1 MKHIHGK
8 EIAQELIALNTNIFL
23 WNREHIEKSF
33 NINGKAK
40 EGELTVRQFHV
51 LTFIKNGGMHT
62 VSEISN
68 WLNIS
73 KSSMSI
79 MISKL
84 EKNGY
89 LRKEQADHADD
100 GRKMYFYLTKKGLA
114 AIQEAEE
121 RVLEIVAACFSS
133 LDPEKKK
140 EFYAHLQELNRIL
153 KAGGLGE

>member
-1 MKHIHGK
+1 MSTTHNKK
-8 EIAQELIALNTNIFL
+8 IAEELIALNTNIFL

-33 NINGKAK
+33 NINGKTK
-40 EGELTVRQFHV
+40 EGELTIRQFHI
-51 LTFIKNGGMHT
+51 LTFIKNGGIHT

-68 WLNIS
+68 WFNIS

-89 LRKEQADHADD
+89 LRKEQASDTDD
-100 GRKMYFYLTKKGLA
+100 GRKMYFYLTEKGMTA
-114 AIQEAEE
+114 VTEAEE
-121 RVLEIVAACFSS
+121 RVLETVAGCFSS
-133 LDPEKKK
+133 LDEEKQEKV
-140 EFYAHLQELNRIL
+140 YTHLQELNRIL

>member
-1 MKHIHGK
+1 MKTKH
-8 EIAQELIALNTNIFL
+8 EINIAKELIALNTNIFL

-33 NINGKAK
+33 NINGKTK

-51 LTFIKNGGMHT
+51 LKFIKNGGIHT
-62 VSEISN
+62 VSALSQ

-89 LRKEQADHADD
+89 LRKEQASDTDD
-100 GRKMYFYLTKKGLA
+100 GRKMYFYLTEKGMA
-114 AIQEAEE
+114 SVADAEE
-121 RVLEIVAACFSS
+121 RVLETVAGCFSS
-133 LDPEKKK
+133 LDEEKQKN
-140 EFYAHLQELNRIL
+140 FYAHLQELNRIL

>member
-1 MKHIHGK
+1 MSTTHKR
-8 EIAQELIALNTNIFL
+8 EIAKELIALNTNIFL

-33 NINGKAK
+33 NINGKTK
-40 EGELTVRQFHV
+40 EGELTVQQFRI

-68 WLNIS
+68 WLNLS

-89 LRKEQADHADD
+89 LRKEQAPDTDD
-100 GRKMYFYLTKKGLA
+100 GRKMYFYLTQKGMTA
-114 AIQEAEE
+114 VAEAEE
-121 RVLEIVAACFSS
+121 RVLETVAGCFSS
-133 LDPEKKK
+133 LDEEKQ
-140 EFYAHLQELNRIL
+140 ENFYAHLQELNRIL

>member
-1 MKHIHGK
+1 MSTTQNKK
-8 EIAQELIALNTNIFL
+8 IAKELIALNTNIFL

-33 NINGKAK
+33 NINGKTK

-89 LRKEQADHADD
+89 LRKEQAPDTDD
-100 GRKMYFYLTKKGLA
+100 GRKMYFYLTEKGMTA
-114 AIQEAEE
+114 VAEAEE
-121 RVLEIVAACFSS
+121 RVLETVAGCFSS
-133 LDPEKKK
+133 WMKK
-140 EFYAHLQELNRIL
+140 NRKIFMHICRN
-153 KAGGLGE
+153 

>member
-1 MKHIHGK
+1 MKSIYGK
-8 EIAQELIALNTNIFL
+8 QIAQELIALNTNIFL

-33 NINGKAK
+33 NINGKTK
-40 EGELTVRQFHV
+40 EGELTLRQFHV

-89 LRKEQADHADD
+89 LRKEQADHTDD
-100 GRKMYFYLTKKGLA
+100 GRKMYFYLTTKGLTA
-114 AIQEAEE
+114 VQEAEE

-133 LDPEKKK
+133 LDTEKKK
-140 EFYAHLQELNRIL
+140 KFYAHLQELNRIL

>member
-1 MKHIHGK
+1 MSTTHGK
-8 EIAQELIALNTNIFL
+8 QIAKELIALNLNIFL

-33 NINGKAK
+33 NINGKTN

-51 LTFIKNGGMHT
+51 LTFIKNSGMHT
-62 VSEISN
+62 VSEISR

-89 LRKEQADHADD
+89 LRKEQAADTDD
-100 GRKMYFYLTKKGLA
+100 GRKMYFYLTERGMKTVVR
-114 AIQEAEE
+114 AEE
-121 RVLEIVAACFSS
+121 RVLEHVAGCFSS
-133 LDPEKKK
+133 LDDEKQKK
-140 EFYAHLQELNRIL
+140 FYEHLQELNQIL